1 MDGEEWEEGVRL
13 EGVRGKKKREQPE
26 RKAEKGRA
34 LVQSSPN
41 QEPKEGLLASLR
53 CAFSG

>member
-13 EGVRGKKKREQPE
+13 EGVKGEREREQPE
-26 RKAEKGRA
+26 REAEKGRA

>member
-13 EGVRGKKKREQPE
+13 EGVRGGKKREQPE
-26 RKAEKGRA
+26 REAEKGRA
-34 LVQSSPN
+34 LVQSSPS

-53 CAFSG
+53 GAFSG

>member
-1 MDGEEWEEGVRL
+1 MDGEEWEEGLRL
-13 EGVRGKKKREQPE
+13 EGVRGKKREQPE
-26 RKAEKGRA
+26 REAEKGRA

>member
-1 MDGEEWEEGVRL
+1 MGGGCEIGGREGE
-13 EGVRGKKKREQPE
+13 KREQPE
-26 RKAEKGRA
+26 REAEKGIA